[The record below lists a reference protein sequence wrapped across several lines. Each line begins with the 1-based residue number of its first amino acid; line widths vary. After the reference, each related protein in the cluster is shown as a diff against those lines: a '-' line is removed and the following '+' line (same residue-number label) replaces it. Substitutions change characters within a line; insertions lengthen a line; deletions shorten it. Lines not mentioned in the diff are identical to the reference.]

1 MKIEIREDV
10 EETVAREA
18 EHRHRGAEWGDMQAG
33 LMCGLQEGRGC
44 HVGRG
49 RMCGAGVMDGHVT
62 FTRTE
67 GKSNGSKNKVV
78 QYSKVHTRLGSQLI
92 HVVPVFPSIR

>member
-1 MKIEIREDV
+1 MEIEIREDV
-10 EETVAREA
+10 EKTVAREA

-33 LMCGLQEGRGC
+33 LMCGLQEGRRC

-49 RMCGAGVMDGHVT
+49 RMCRAGLWMDMLHLQEQ
-62 FTRTE
+62 R
-67 GKSNGSKNKVV
+67 KSNGSKNKVV